1 MFGQGNDQLK
11 EALLH
16 RQSKTTIKN
25 MFQNSNPF
33 FKEQKFDFEYFGMSF
48 AKRILSFIVCLCTG
62 TFLFMYSL
70 YKMIFLALNPTGFV
84 VPYVISNLL
93 FFVMFGFISG
103 FKTYARNLMAKNK
116 RNFTIS
122 FIVTTLAT
130 LYASFLI
137 RKAWVTVV
145 FGFIQ
150 IFSFIFF
157 LLTFLPGGTTGMTSF
172 LGMLMKGLQ

>member
-1 MFGQGNDQLK
+1 MFGHGNDQLK

-16 RQSKTTIKN
+16 RQSKTTFKN

-48 AKRILSFIVCLCTG
+48 TKRILSFIICLFTG
-62 TFLFMYSL
+62 TILFMYSL
-70 YKMIFLALNPTGFV
+70 YKMMFVVFSPTGFV
-84 VPYVISNLL
+84 APYVISNVL
-93 FFVMFGFISG
+93 FFIMFGFISG
-103 FKTYARNLMAKNK
+103 FKTYSKNLMAKNK

-122 FIVTTLAT
+122 FIVTTLVT
-130 LYASFLI
+130 LYTAFII
-137 RKAWVTVV
+137 RKKWMTVL

-150 IFSFIFF
+150 VFSFVAF
-157 LLTFLPGGTTGMTSF
+157 LMTFLPGGTSGMTSF